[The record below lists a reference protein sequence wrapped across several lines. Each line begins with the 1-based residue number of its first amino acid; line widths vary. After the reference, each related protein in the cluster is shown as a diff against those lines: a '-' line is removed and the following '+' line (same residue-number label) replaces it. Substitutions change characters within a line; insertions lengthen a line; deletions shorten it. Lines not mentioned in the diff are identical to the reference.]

1 MNRRE
6 GGVQKLG
13 GMEDPCFT
21 VPGNKGKSGLCYFPS
36 NNDVNCKIDLYHY
49 NFAYLIF
56 SQDIIKSC
64 IYDMISK
71 YLLNE

>member
-21 VPGNKGKSGLCYFPS
+21 IPGNKGKSGLCYFTS
-36 NNDVNCKIDLYHY
+36 NNDVNCKNRFIPL
-49 NFAYLIF
+49 
-56 SQDIIKSC
+56 
-64 IYDMISK
+64 
-71 YLLNE
+71 